1 MEYIVSETTKKVL
14 TAVLLDPSV
23 CGALTEIEKDQEHS
37 IEETVELVKV
47 EAPTFHEE
55 SRAALLARKFEEC
68 GLEEVRIDRGGNVS
82 GLYRGLSDG
91 PKVLVEGH
99 MDTVFPF
106 GSVHEVRR
114 ENDHL
119 YAPGIG
125 DDTRA
130 LAMILSMI
138 RAMKAAGVRPY
149 RSILFAG
156 MTREEGMGSLGGM
169 KDFLTDNRPELAS
182 SISVDNGD
190 LAGLA
195 FSATGF
201 RTYEVNF
208 YGPGGHAE
216 GAFGEV
222 ANPLAAAARAVAKI
236 EEFRVPE
243 EPRTTFCVSNF
254 HAGNDAGV
262 HAFPQ
267 KASIKINFRSN
278 SQEELERLD
287 GQIFTAVEE
296 ACKEESDRWG
306 HGPITW
312 DRKIFCDVPAG
323 RQNPHAPLVE
333 AAMEVLRSIGQEP
346 FLYKGGCT
354 NANMAIAAGLP
365 AVCIG
370 RGWYEPGAPRD
381 NKNHTPEENFPVRNA
396 YKAVQAVFLVTMMAA
411 GTENTPA
418 IL

>member
-14 TAVLLDPSV
+14 TAVLLEPAV
-23 CGALTEIEKDQEHS
+23 CGALTEIEKDQKHS

-55 SRAALLARKFEEC
+55 NRAVLLARKFEEC

-114 ENDHL
+114 ENNHL

-138 RAMKAAGVRPY
+138 RAMKA
-149 RSILFAG
+149 
-156 MTREEGMGSLGGM
+156 
-169 KDFLTDNRPELAS
+169 
-182 SISVDNGD
+182 
-190 LAGLA
+190 
-195 FSATGF
+195 
-201 RTYEVNF
+201 
-208 YGPGGHAE
+208 
-216 GAFGEV
+216 
-222 ANPLAAAARAVAKI
+222 
-236 EEFRVPE
+236 
-243 EPRTTFCVSNF
+243 
-254 HAGNDAGV
+254 AGV

-323 RQNPHAPLVE
+323 RQDPHAP
-333 AAMEVLRSIGQEP
+333 RQQKPHS
-346 FLYKGGCT
+346 GGELPRPECLQSRPG
-354 NANMAIAAGLP
+354 GLP
-365 AVCIG
+365 RHDDGRRHGEYSCDPLNKKEHRLKSSSLSNRCIRVHHQG
-370 RGWYEPGAPRD
+370 LEPW
-381 NKNHTPEENFPVRNA
+381 TP
-396 YKAVQAVFLVTMMAA
+396 
-411 GTENTPA
+411 
-418 IL
+418 